1 MNRTKLKKITPN
13 RPKAFLGIGETAA
26 DLAIA
31 GAIMASSVANTV
43 ATAKAADTQAKSVL
57 EQGKIQTK
65 ALEEQNKNNIELANK
80 TNDINKEEG
89 QKNRQ
94 LQQDMN
100 MTLQAG
106 LGVENTNDRRES
118 TKQMV
123 KFGGKAK
130 RKSIKSQPSYGGGR
144 PFKVTDGGEAIPVVV
159 DSDNYGLYELYGNDH
174 EHYHKAQ
181 GGKYKSG
188 VGVKFEDGTI
198 VEGEGNQNS
207 NLGELLYVTPND
219 KYFISKHNIAGF
231 NPAKAVYSGMNPKE
245 AFDIQETLK
254 AVHGYRDDGRK
265 VKHRSMKAFLGGT
278 LPAFNMT
285 SMPQT
290 EPNGDAGVAVAKTKY
305 NSLNTLLKRLPKFSS
320 FNIPKID
327 INNLIGTNANQQ
339 IPMEQ
344 NTRSLAKCGK
354 VVRSKKIAGGNWFK
368 DQWNNNRGAVYN
380 TIGNV
385 GGTVISSIGNTIAS
399 NKLAK
404 AYGEAG
410 DMIANAY
417 LQRSGIDLS
426 NIKEDDFAAES
437 SMAAIRN
444 ADTNI
449 NPMLER
455 INRDAASETRNINRN
470 SISSA
475 ARLNRLA
482 STNDRRQQRVTEQ
495 YANKHN
501 IDEQIKQ
508 GNAERITQVAQ
519 ANADRKTQARRNYT
533 DTLLKG
539 MMYNND
545 IRNENI
551 IGAAQARSDA
561 SLQGSTI
568 KANTLQS
575 NLGAFGSALI
585 NTGNAFA
592 SSWDAERNN
601 KFNLFSTMAG
611 ADRSSQIA
619 MMGLMSDDPAMQKYA
634 LSMYNT
640 LRNGTTIQRKQ
651 AEQINSI
658 FNFNNT
664 KGLNNVNIR
673 GNYLNKVT
681 PINPNSAILK
691 RR

>member
-1 MNRTKLKKITPN
+1 MSRTKLKKIAPN

-26 DLAIA
+26 ELAIA
-31 GAIMASSVANTV
+31 GAIMASSVANSV
-43 ATAKAADTQAKSVL
+43 ATAKAADRQAKSVL

-65 ALEEQNKNNIELANK
+65 ALEEQTKNNNELVDK
-80 TNDINKEEG
+80 QIDITKDQN
-89 QKNRQ
+89 QQNRQ
-94 LQQDMN
+94 QQQDIN
-100 MTLQAG
+100 MTLQAA
-106 LGVENTNDRRES
+106 LGVENTNDRREA
-118 TKQMV
+118 TKQVV

-144 PFKVTDGGEAIPVVV
+144 PFKVTDGGEAIPVVI

-174 EHYHKAQ
+174 EHYHKTQ

-188 VGVKFEDGTI
+188 VGVKFEDGTV

-254 AVHGYRDDGRK
+254 VVHGYRDDGRK
-265 VKHRSMKAFLGGT
+265 VKHRSMKALLGGT
-278 LPAFNMT
+278 LPIFNM
-285 SMPQT
+285 
-290 EPNGDAGVAVAKTKY
+290 N
-305 NSLNTLLKRLPKFSS
+305 
-320 FNIPKID
+320 NIPQAD
-327 INNLIGTNANQQ
+327 VNGAAGATVANVNQQ
-339 IPMEQ
+339 VPMEQ
-344 NTRSLAKCGK
+344 DIRSLAKCGK
-354 VVRSKKIAGGNWFK
+354 VVRSKKAAGGGVKSNWFK

-380 TIGNV
+380 TIGNI
-385 GGTVISSIGNTIAS
+385 GGTVLTSIGNNIAS

-404 AYGEAG
+404 AYSEAG
-410 DMIANAY
+410 DMLANAY
-417 LQRSGIDLS
+417 AQRTGIDLS
-426 NIKEDDFAAES
+426 NIKEEDFAAES

-455 INRDAASETRNINRN
+455 INRDAASESRNINRN
-470 SISSA
+470 TISSA

-519 ANADRKTQARRNYT
+519 ANADRKAQARRNYT
-533 DTLLKG
+533 DTYLKAL
-539 MMYNND
+539 MYNND

-551 IGAAQARSDA
+551 MGAAQARADA

-568 KANTLQS
+568 KSNALQS

-585 NTGNAFA
+585 NTGSAFA

-601 KFNLFSTMAG
+601 KFNLLTTMAG

-619 MMGLMSDDPAMQKYA
+619 MMAAMSDDPAMQKYA
-634 LSMYNT
+634 RSMYDT
-640 LRNGTTIQRKQ
+640 LRNGTPIQRKQ
-651 AEQINSI
+651 AEEINSI

-664 KGLNNVNIR
+664 KGLSNVTIR
-673 GNYLNKVT
+673 GNHLNKVT
-681 PINPNSAILK
+681 PINPGSAILK